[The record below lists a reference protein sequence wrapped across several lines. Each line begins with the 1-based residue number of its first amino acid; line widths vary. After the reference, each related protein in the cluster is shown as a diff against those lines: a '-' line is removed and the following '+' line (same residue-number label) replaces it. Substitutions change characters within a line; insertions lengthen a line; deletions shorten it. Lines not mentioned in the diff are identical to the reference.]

1 LAIEQRKNFLL
12 RNDNFVKA
20 VTEKLGYDAQTAAE
34 RFAPLIEKHCE
45 EWGDNYF
52 LFSSPGRIE
61 VCGNHTD
68 HNNGKVIA
76 AAVTADTIAV
86 VTPLEGSKVVVKSVG
101 YPAVEVDISD
111 LTVNPKEEGTSHAL
125 VRGVAKGFADR
136 GYKTGGFAATTSS
149 QVFKGAGMSSSASF
163 EVLVSEIFNALY
175 NSGSVPA
182 VQKAIISQ
190 YAENVYFGKPSGLM
204 DQAAIALGG
213 ISYIDFK
220 DTSAPEV
227 YNPDWDFKG
236 LSVVVVN
243 CGGDHCDLTPQY
255 AAIRYEME
263 AVAGLLGQKKL
274 RFADERSFYSQIS
287 SLRESVSD
295 RAILRAMH
303 FFEENGRVDALA
315 KAIDTHDFDKAM
327 ALITQSGDS
336 SYKKLQNCYPEG
348 ETSQPIPLALAMCQ
362 KFDGVKAYRVHGGGF
377 AGTILTFVD
386 SAKKEEFAAYMSAV
400 FGKENVFAVG
410 IRSSGTCKII

>member
-1 LAIEQRKNFLL
+1 M
-12 RNDNFVKA
+12 
-20 VTEKLGYDAQTAAE
+20 
-34 RFAPLIEKHCE
+34 RF
-45 EWGDNYF
+45 
-52 LFSSPGRIE
+52 
-61 VCGNHTD
+61 
-68 HNNGKVIA
+68 
-76 AAVTADTIAV
+76 
-86 VTPLEGSKVVVKSVG
+86 
-101 YPAVEVDISD
+101 
-111 LTVNPKEEGTSHAL
+111 
-125 VRGVAKGFADR
+125 
-136 GYKTGGFAATTSS
+136 
-149 QVFKGAGMSSSASF
+149 
-163 EVLVSEIFNALY
+163 Y

-303 FFEENGRVDALA
+303 FLR
-315 KAIDTHDFDKAM
+315 KT
-327 ALITQSGDS
+327 
-336 SYKKLQNCYPEG
+336 
-348 ETSQPIPLALAMCQ
+348 
-362 KFDGVKAYRVHGGGF
+362 
-377 AGTILTFVD
+377 AGWTPWQ
-386 SAKKEEFAAYMSAV
+386 
-400 FGKENVFAVG
+400 
-410 IRSSGTCKII
+410 RR